1 MSKRLRSSG
10 VVNSDRISLDVG
22 GTIFKT
28 TQNTL
33 AGHSHYFRRMFQS
46 GTSWAETEGDG
57 VLFLDRDPEAFR
69 NLLTYMRNGSVQ
81 SMLPRDDPTLCTRIL
96 LEAEF
101 FGIDPLL
108 HEVKAMAHRHMGG
121 EEEDMV
127 SAAAAFDAE
136 HGTVDDVVRAGI
148 LPSRFFAPRVKQL
161 IPTSTF
167 KECCW
172 SNGGPGMS
180 YRVAALALVERSD
193 GSSFVDAVC
202 QRKQTHL
209 QDVSVQDLD
218 DEDKL
223 PDPFFLASEDPRAAG
238 KRCRIV
244 DDPDV
249 QYKFYRFN
257 PDEDHQTE
265 EEYIEEEVQDGWR
278 IKHVINYGEPGDK
291 DITFL
296 MERNIL

>member
-1 MSKRLRSSG
+1 
-10 VVNSDRISLDVG
+10 
-22 GTIFKT
+22 
-28 TQNTL
+28 
-33 AGHSHYFRRMFQS
+33 
-46 GTSWAETEGDG
+46 
-57 VLFLDRDPEAFR
+57 
-69 NLLTYMRNGSVQ
+69 
-81 SMLPRDDPTLCTRIL
+81 MLPRDDPTLCARIL

-136 HGTVDDVVRAGI
+136 HHGTLADVLRAGI

-161 IPTSTF
+161 IPTSTH

-172 SNGGPGMS
+172 SDGGPDMS
-180 YRVAALALVERSD
+180 YSVAALALVERSD

-202 QRKQTHL
+202 QRKGTHL
-209 QDVSVQDLD
+209 FDVSVQDAH

-238 KRCRIV
+238 TRCRII

-257 PDEDHQTE
+257 PDEESQTE
-265 EEYIEEEVQDGWR
+265 EEYIDEELVQNGWR

-291 DITFL
+291 VKDITFL
-296 MERNIL
+296 MERYRLDPDDPQADL